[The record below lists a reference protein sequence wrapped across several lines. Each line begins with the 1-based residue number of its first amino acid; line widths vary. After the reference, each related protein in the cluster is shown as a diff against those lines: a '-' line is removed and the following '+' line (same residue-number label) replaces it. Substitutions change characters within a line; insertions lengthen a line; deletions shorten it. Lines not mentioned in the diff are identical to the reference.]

1 MNINE
6 FEKKHS
12 DLMDNIDV
20 ILMSLD
26 NTITRIARD
35 IENDSELT
43 VHKTDLKD
51 VIKRFK
57 KVTKEMVDLYNSV
70 DSIERK
76 L

>member
-1 MNINE
+1 MNIND

-43 VHKTDLKD
+43 LHKTDLKD

>member
-1 MNINE
+1 MNIND

-35 IENDSELT
+35 IENDSEFTL
-43 VHKTDLKD
+43 HKTDLKD